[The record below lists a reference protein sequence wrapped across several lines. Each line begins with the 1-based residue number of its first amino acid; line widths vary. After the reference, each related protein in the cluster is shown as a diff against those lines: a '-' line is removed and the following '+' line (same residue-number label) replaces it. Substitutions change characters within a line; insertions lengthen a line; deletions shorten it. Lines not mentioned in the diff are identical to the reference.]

1 MLFLIFIS
9 KKPCEVLFLD
19 SVIEDVRVRK
29 ILDSR
34 GNPTVEVDIITW
46 NGFGRAS
53 APSGASTGSR
63 EVASFPKGGVDQVI
77 SEVEDVI
84 SSELI
89 GMAAE
94 DISDIDS
101 VLKEIDGTDNMS
113 AIGGNTTVAVSMAA
127 AKAAAMSYN
136 LPLYAFLGGNF
147 VNEMP
152 YPLGNMMNG
161 GAHAGPNAPDIQE
174 FLVVPI
180 GAANMTEAV
189 FANVAVHKK
198 LKELIARKDS
208 NFTGG
213 KGDEGGWIPNITNDQ
228 ALEIQSQACQE
239 VGDELGFAI
248 RPGLD
253 MASSEFWDAKAGKYV
268 YGQDGIERDVGEQV
282 EYVKDLIETYN
293 MIYVEDPFDEK
304 DFEGFAELT
313 SKVGKRCRICG
324 DDLFVT
330 NSEILSEGIEKKA
343 ANAIIIKPNQI
354 GSLSETYKTVKL
366 AKENDVM
373 PVVSHR
379 SGETTD
385 ETIAHL
391 AVAFGAPMIK
401 TGAIGGERIAKL
413 NELIRIEEELS
424 NPRMAKLF

>member
-1 MLFLIFIS
+1 M
-9 KKPCEVLFLD
+9 D

-46 NGFGRAS
+46 NGFGRAA

-63 EVASFPKGGVDQVI
+63 EVVSFPEGGVSQVI
-77 SEVEDVI
+77 TEVEDLI

-94 DISDIDS
+94 DIEDIDE
-101 VLKEIDGTDNMS
+101 VLKEIDGTDNLS

-136 LPLYAFLGGNF
+136 LPLYNFLGGNF
-147 VNEMP
+147 IKEIP

-161 GAHAGPNAPDIQE
+161 GAHAGSNAPDIQE
-174 FLVVPI
+174 FLVVPV
-180 GAANMTEAV
+180 GASDITEAV
-189 FANVAVHKK
+189 FANVEVHKR
-198 LKELIARKDS
+198 LKELISKKDP

-228 ALEIQSQACQE
+228 ALEIQAQACEE
-239 VGDELGFAI
+239 VGDELGFI
-248 RPGLD
+248 IKPGLD
-253 MASSEFWDAKAGKYV
+253 MASSEFWSEEEGKYV
-268 YGQDGIERDVGEQV
+268 YGQDGLKRDSGDQV
-282 EYVKDLIETYN
+282 DYVKDLIDTYH
-293 MIYVEDPFDEK
+293 MFYVEDPFDEK
-304 DFEGFAELT
+304 DFDGFAELT
-313 SKVGKRCRICG
+313 AKVGSKCRICG

-330 NSEILSEGIEKKA
+330 NAEFLAYGIERKA

-354 GSLSETYKTVKL
+354 GTLTDTYETVRL
-366 AKENDVM
+366 AKENNVM

-379 SGETTD
+379 SGETCD

-391 AVAFGAPMIK
+391 AIAFGAPMIK
-401 TGAIGGERIAKL
+401 TGAVGGERIAKL
-413 NELIRIEEELS
+413 NELIRIEDEMS
-424 NPRMAKLF
+424 NPRMANLY

>member
-1 MLFLIFIS
+1 M
-9 KKPCEVLFLD
+9 D

-46 NGFGRAS
+46 NGFGRAA

-63 EVASFPKGGVDQVI
+63 EVVSFPEGGVSQVI
-77 SEVEDVI
+77 TEVEDLI

-94 DISDIDS
+94 DIEDIDE
-101 VLKEIDGTDNMS
+101 VLKEIDGTDNLS

-136 LPLYAFLGGNF
+136 LPLYNFLGGNF
-147 VNEMP
+147 IKEMP

-174 FLVVPI
+174 FLVVPV
-180 GAANMTEAV
+180 GASDITEAV
-189 FANVAVHKK
+189 FANVEVHKR
-198 LKELIARKDS
+198 LKELISKKDP

-228 ALEIQSQACQE
+228 ALEIQAQACEE
-239 VGDELGFAI
+239 VGDELGFI
-248 RPGLD
+248 IKPGLD
-253 MASSEFWDAKAGKYV
+253 MASSEFWSEEEGKYV
-268 YGQDGIERDVGEQV
+268 YGQDGLKRDSGDQV
-282 EYVKDLIETYN
+282 DYVKDLIDTYH
-293 MIYVEDPFDEK
+293 MFYVEDPFDEK
-304 DFEGFAELT
+304 DFDGFAELT
-313 SKVGKRCRICG
+313 AKVGSKCRICG

-330 NSEILSEGIEKKA
+330 NAELLAYGIERKA

-354 GSLSETYKTVKL
+354 GTLTDTYETVRL
-366 AKENDVM
+366 AKENNVM

-379 SGETTD
+379 SGETCD

-391 AVAFGAPMIK
+391 AIAFGAPMIK
-401 TGAIGGERIAKL
+401 TGAVGGERIAKL
-413 NELIRIEEELS
+413 NELIRIEDEMS
-424 NPRMAKLF
+424 NPRMANLY